1 MKACS
6 YCGQDVKDSCT
17 VCPKCKRPITA
28 PNADAFP
35 ELRGGRKKTAN
46 KENAEQNEEK
56 LRAAQ
61 AALAPDDPE
70 AELLKIENDAKTAI
84 RQRKRLAAVAYT
96 GILFF
101 IPLYA
106 CKDKEYAKFH
116 ANQGLVILILLVLGL
131 LLSGAVGSTRIGYT
145 ICCGY
150 FGGLF
155 YLIILGAIRGFKERT
170 EELPII
176 GGIKLIRSNIK
187 K

>member
-28 PNADAFP
+28 PDAEVFP
-35 ELRGGRKKTAN
+35 ELRGSRKKKNINEDKAQ
-46 KENAEQNEEK
+46 AE
-56 LRAAQ
+56 RMAQ

-70 AELLKIENDAKTAI
+70 AELLKIQNDQKSVL
-84 RQRKRLAAVAYT
+84 RERRRLAAVAYT
-96 GILFF
+96 GLLFF

-116 ANQGLVILILLVLGL
+116 ANQGLVILILLLIGTI
-131 LLSGAVGSTRIGYT
+131 LSGAVGNTRIGYT

-155 YLIILGAIRGFKERT
+155 YLMILGAIRGFQGRT

-176 GGIKLIRSNIK
+176 GGIKLIRSNINQK
-187 K
+187 R